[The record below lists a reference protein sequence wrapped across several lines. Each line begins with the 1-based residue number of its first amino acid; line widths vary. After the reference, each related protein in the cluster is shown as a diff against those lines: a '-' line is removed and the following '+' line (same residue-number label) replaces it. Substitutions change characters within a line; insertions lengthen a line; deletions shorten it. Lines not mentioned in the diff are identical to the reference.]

1 MIVVQNGLECLEMDR
16 YEVMKDEMLHL
27 HLLNIYFST
36 ICTHTH
42 NILYV
47 VDIRRQVA
55 SSNLFTVSKLA

>member
-1 MIVVQNGLECLEMDR
+1 MDR

-55 SSNLFTVSKLA
+55 SSYLFTVSKLA

>member
-1 MIVVQNGLECLEMDR
+1 MDR

-36 ICTHTH
+36 ICAECARTN

-55 SSNLFTVSKLA
+55 SSNLFTVSKLT